1 METYEG
7 KVRNDSG
14 KEVKIRVIDEGSIL
28 NYQEGVEFVI
38 VNSGK
43 VMLLI
48 DYEEYSRKMMEE
60 RAKVRNTPLP

>member
-1 METYEG
+1 METYE
-7 KVRNDSG
+7 
-14 KEVKIRVIDEGSIL
+14 
-28 NYQEGVEFVI
+28 
-38 VNSGK
+38 GK